1 MTNAVS
7 IAQLGANNSSF
18 TNRIING
25 QMVLDQRNAG
35 ASVTPADQQYTLDR
49 WVYIA
54 DQASKCTIEQTIS
67 LCLGY
72 SISGYSYFILLG
84 A

>member
-35 ASVTPADQQYTLDR
+35 ASVTPSNGQYLADRFQYQTS
-49 WVYIA
+49 
-54 DQASKCTIEQTIS
+54 QASKFS
-67 LCLGY
+67 
-72 SISGYSYFILLG
+72 
-84 A
+84 